1 MLNKPNRNDV
11 DDGVQD
17 IQNDVNRLADSLE
30 DVLNSGSDAKD
41 EAEAARRKA
50 QALLKETR
58 ARMHG
63 RTRVK
68 QAACD
73 AMGCADTFVRE
84 KPRCS
89 VGTAAAVGILSGRC
103 LACVANDARCR
114 MATYFIGLHYFRR
127 PRSRHSAKRLLYRLS
142 KLPCDLFCHGSGSN
156 IGKRQ

>member
-11 DDGVQD
+11 DDGVKD

-30 DVLNSGSDAKD
+30 DVLKSWGSDAKD

-84 KPRCS
+84 KPWCS
-89 VGTAAAVGILSGRC
+89 VGTAAAVGI
-103 LACVANDARCR
+103 
-114 MATYFIGLHYFRR
+114 FIGALLSLRR
-127 PRSRHSAKRLLYRLS
+127 
-142 KLPCDLFCHGSGSN
+142 
-156 IGKRQ
+156 

>member
-30 DVLNSGSDAKD
+30 DVLKSWESDAKD

-58 ARMHG
+58 ARMQG

-84 KPRCS
+84 KPWCS
-89 VGTAAAVGILSGRC
+89 VGTAAAVGI
-103 LACVANDARCR
+103 
-114 MATYFIGLHYFRR
+114 FIGALLSLRR
-127 PRSRHSAKRLLYRLS
+127 
-142 KLPCDLFCHGSGSN
+142 
-156 IGKRQ
+156 

>member
-17 IQNDVNRLADSLE
+17 IKNDVNRLADSLE
-30 DVLNSGSDAKD
+30 DVLKPWGSDAKD

-58 ARMHG
+58 ARMQG

-84 KPRCS
+84 KPWCS
-89 VGTAAAVGILSGRC
+89 VGTAAAVGI
-103 LACVANDARCR
+103 
-114 MATYFIGLHYFRR
+114 FIGALLSLRR
-127 PRSRHSAKRLLYRLS
+127 
-142 KLPCDLFCHGSGSN
+142 
-156 IGKRQ
+156 

>member
-30 DVLNSGSDAKD
+30 DVLKSWGSDAKD

-58 ARMHG
+58 ARMQG

-84 KPRCS
+84 KPWCS
-89 VGTAAAVGILSGRC
+89 VGTAAAVGIFIEALLS
-103 LACVANDARCR
+103 L
-114 MATYFIGLHYFRR
+114 RR
-127 PRSRHSAKRLLYRLS
+127 
-142 KLPCDLFCHGSGSN
+142 
-156 IGKRQ
+156 

>member
-1 MLNKPNRNDV
+1 MLKKPNRNDV

-30 DVLNSGSDAKD
+30 DVLKSWGSDAKD

-58 ARMHG
+58 ARMQG

-84 KPRCS
+84 KPWCS

-103 LACVANDARCR
+103 SACVANDVRCR
-114 MATYFIGLHYFRR
+114 MATYFIGPASLPQAQVAPFGETVTVSPVEAAMR
-127 PRSRHSAKRLLYRLS
+127 PVS
-142 KLPCDLFCHGSGSN
+142 PCQR
-156 IGKRQ
+156 K

>member
-30 DVLNSGSDAKD
+30 DVLKSWGSDAKD

-58 ARMHG
+58 ARMQG
-63 RTRVK
+63 GTRVK

-84 KPRCS
+84 KPWCS
-89 VGTAAAVGILSGRC
+89 VGTAAAVGI
-103 LACVANDARCR
+103 
-114 MATYFIGLHYFRR
+114 FIGALLSLRR
-127 PRSRHSAKRLLYRLS
+127 
-142 KLPCDLFCHGSGSN
+142 
-156 IGKRQ
+156 

>member
-1 MLNKPNRNDV
+1 MLKKPNRNDV

-17 IQNDVNRLADSLE
+17 IQNDVTRLADSLE
-30 DVLNSGSDAKD
+30 DVLKSWGSDAKD

-58 ARMHG
+58 ARMQG

-84 KPRCS
+84 KPWCS
-89 VGTAAAVGILSGRC
+89 VGTAAAVGI
-103 LACVANDARCR
+103 
-114 MATYFIGLHYFRR
+114 FIGALLSLRR
-127 PRSRHSAKRLLYRLS
+127 
-142 KLPCDLFCHGSGSN
+142 
-156 IGKRQ
+156 

>member
-17 IQNDVNRLADSLE
+17 TQNDVNRLADSLE
-30 DVLNSGSDAKD
+30 DVLKSWGSDAKD

-58 ARMHG
+58 ARMQG

-84 KPRCS
+84 KPWCS
-89 VGTAAAVGILSGRC
+89 VGTAAAVGI
-103 LACVANDARCR
+103 
-114 MATYFIGLHYFRR
+114 FIGALLSLRR
-127 PRSRHSAKRLLYRLS
+127 
-142 KLPCDLFCHGSGSN
+142 
-156 IGKRQ
+156 

>member
-30 DVLNSGSDAKD
+30 DVLKSSGSDAKD

-103 LACVANDARCR
+103 LACVANDVRSR
-114 MATYFIGLHYFRR
+114 MATYFIGPASLPQAQVAPFGETVTVSPVEAAMR
-127 PRSRHSAKRLLYRLS
+127 PVS
-142 KLPCDLFCHGSGSN
+142 PCQR
-156 IGKRQ
+156 K

>member
-1 MLNKPNRNDV
+1 MFNKPNRNDV

-30 DVLNSGSDAKD
+30 DVLKSWGSDAKD

-58 ARMHG
+58 ARMQG

-84 KPRCS
+84 KPWCS
-89 VGTAAAVGILSGRC
+89 VGTAAAVGI
-103 LACVANDARCR
+103 
-114 MATYFIGLHYFRR
+114 FIGALLSLRR
-127 PRSRHSAKRLLYRLS
+127 
-142 KLPCDLFCHGSGSN
+142 
-156 IGKRQ
+156 

>member
-1 MLNKPNRNDV
+1 MEDHMLNKPNRNDV

-17 IQNDVNRLADSLE
+17 IKNDVNRLADSLE
-30 DVLNSGSDAKD
+30 DVLKSWGSDAKD

-58 ARMHG
+58 ARMQG

-84 KPRCS
+84 KPWCS
-89 VGTAAAVGILSGRC
+89 VGTAAAVGI
-103 LACVANDARCR
+103 
-114 MATYFIGLHYFRR
+114 FIGALLSLRR
-127 PRSRHSAKRLLYRLS
+127 
-142 KLPCDLFCHGSGSN
+142 
-156 IGKRQ
+156 

>member
-1 MLNKPNRNDV
+1 MLNKRNRNDV

-30 DVLNSGSDAKD
+30 DVLKSWGSDAKD

-58 ARMHG
+58 ARMQG

-84 KPRCS
+84 KPWCS
-89 VGTAAAVGILSGRC
+89 VGTAAAVGI
-103 LACVANDARCR
+103 
-114 MATYFIGLHYFRR
+114 FIGALLSLRR
-127 PRSRHSAKRLLYRLS
+127 
-142 KLPCDLFCHGSGSN
+142 
-156 IGKRQ
+156 